1 MKPRHSETKPPISI
15 HIISMLQSLDILNA
29 NLAKLFSSRLSRNRH
44 ISLERSLV
52 TITQGVSS
60 LSMQRHSELA
70 GTVSS
75 TVLAVQSDGTASCA
89 EVRDAK
95 KLLAGNLQ
103 PVQSDLSV
111 PGGFWR
117 QHPWVKRTLR
127 VEKSVTEYFLATLRA
142 ESNTK
147 LQISR
152 DTNSLIPFCEQDQYE
167 HETSYTVYPAP
178 WLIRLGLQY
187 GLRLKFHSSSTQ
199 GWKTALKAFCPVPD
213 DALIFEF
220 CEQGNVPAVRSL
232 LSGGHASVRDT
243 DSRGYTPLHVSH
255 VAA

>member
-1 MKPRHSETKPPISI
+1 
-15 HIISMLQSLDILNA
+15 MLQPLNIFTT
-29 NLAKLFSSRLSRNRH
+29 NLEKLFLSRLSRNRH
-44 ISLERSLV
+44 ISLERSLM

-60 LSMQRHSELA
+60 LSMQHHSGMA

-75 TVLAVQSDGTASCA
+75 AVLAVQSDGAAYRA
-89 EVRDAK
+89 EKRDAT

-103 PVQSDLSV
+103 PIQSDHSV
-111 PGGFWR
+111 PGGSWR
-117 QHPWVKRTLR
+117 QQPWVKRTLR
-127 VEKSVTEYFLATLRA
+127 VEKSVMEYFLATLRA

-147 LQISR
+147 LQTSR
-152 DTNSLIPFCEQDQYE
+152 ETDGLTPSGEQDRYE
-167 HETSYTVYPAP
+167 HETSYTVCPAP

-187 GLRLKFHSSSTQ
+187 GFRLKFHSSTQ

-220 CEQGNVPAVRSL
+220 CKQGNVPAVRSL